1 MDSGLFTSKIRKKM
15 EWNKCQDIV
24 GLPEVDQDVELLI
37 RPENLPFQYL
47 SVVWDGKTLW
57 RFANNNEAP
66 WTALDSSIHFKEWS
80 YIVKPPLPRNFKRY
94 QVLEDGRHDFNMI
107 SYNDEE
113 EYERNGYLHLF
124 DMYLKVIS
132 HKSAKISCDFLRK
145 INPYEKC
152 PTGISRILTYEFKS
166 TDNISFGIF
175 EGVLRRNMPDNDPEF
190 LKSVEN
196 FYNVEYPQQ
205 MKELKEK
212 LIEEKKNEFIKKYGK
227 KPSKYDIENIER
239 DARHTINNGF
249 EPPILVPGIY
259 PEFNCVEVFEVGEKI
274 EDKNLED
281 FISWMKS
288 RDIFTVYHRLPNGTP
303 VEFRHLKFKDWKQ
316 FMDVK

>member
-1 MDSGLFTSKIRKKM
+1 
-15 EWNKCQDIV
+15 
-24 GLPEVDQDVELLI
+24 
-37 RPENLPFQYL
+37 
-47 SVVWDGKTLW
+47 
-57 RFANNNEAP
+57 
-66 WTALDSSIHFKEWS
+66 
-80 YIVKPPLPRNFKRY
+80 
-94 QVLEDGRHDFNMI
+94 
-107 SYNDEE
+107 
-113 EYERNGYLHLF
+113 
-124 DMYLKVIS
+124 
-132 HKSAKISCDFLRK
+132 
-145 INPYEKC
+145 
-152 PTGISRILTYEFKS
+152 
-166 TDNISFGIF
+166 
-175 EGVLRRNMPDNDPEF
+175 MPDNDPEF
-190 LKSVEN
+190 LKSTEH
-196 FYNVEYPQQ
+196 FYKVEYPQQ

>member
-1 MDSGLFTSKIRKKM
+1 MAREFAGNFYKTKDWKNLRDLYAKSVGGICEICWQNGLVVPGEIVHHKIHLDEHNINDPNITLNM
-15 EWNKCQDIV
+15 S
-24 GLPEVDQDVELLI
+24 
-37 RPENLPFQYL
+37 NLQL
-47 SVVWDGKTLW
+47 VCRNCHANLHTDGK
-57 RFANNNEAP
+57 
-66 WTALDSSIHFKEWS
+66 
-80 YIVKPPLPRNFKRY
+80 RY
-94 QVLEDGRHDFNMI
+94 RVLEDGRHDFNMI

-132 HKSAKISCDFLRK
+132 HKSAKISCDFLYK
-145 INPYEKC
+145 LNPYEKC
-152 PTGISRILTYEFKS
+152 PMGFSKILTYEFKS
-166 TDNISFGIF
+166 TDNVSFGIF

-190 LKSVEN
+190 LKSTEN
-196 FYNVEYPQQ
+196 FYKVEYPQQ
-205 MKELKEK
+205 MEELRKK
-212 LIEEKKNEFIKKYGK
+212 LIEEKKNEFIKKHGK

-239 DARHTINNGF
+239 DVRHTINNGF

-303 VEFRHLKFKDWKQ
+303 VELRHLKFKDWKRL
-316 FMDVK
+316 MNVK